1 MKKIIF
7 VISIIL
13 FSKVTFASTVSDD
26 EQLHKIVKDFENA
39 ITTIDRSKY
48 FGLFYEGT
56 VSWVGV
62 SSTNDFKKSQSQAA
76 AARKKGQESWEPMKT
91 YPGDHI
97 HFFDVVVSGM
107 KDHKM
112 VFENIKI
119 QQDGD
124 VASAY
129 LDYSLL
135 VKGSKANWGK
145 KSLLLVKAESGWKIN
160 SVIFS
165 ISSGE

>member
-1 MKKIIF
+1 
-7 VISIIL
+7 
-13 FSKVTFASTVSDD
+13 
-26 EQLHKIVKDFENA
+26 
-39 ITTIDRSKY
+39 
-48 FGLFYEGT
+48 
-56 VSWVGV
+56 
-62 SSTNDFKKSQSQAA
+62 
-76 AARKKGQESWEPMKT
+76 
-91 YPGDHI
+91 
-97 HFFDVVVSGM
+97 
-107 KDHKM
+107 M

-145 KSLLLVKAESGWKIN
+145 KSLLLVKAKNGWKIN